1 MRVAVHITHEAAR
14 KIGGI
19 GAVINGL
26 CNSRAYHDFFQT
38 TLLYGPLFTLTGDS
52 SSHLGKKGNVLFS
65 TRNGL
70 DRANY
75 TGLFRDIIEK
85 YDVDIVYGKRDV
97 TEQLNQDR
105 KTTVDVILLGIHN
118 MNQVEVIN
126 FKYRLW
132 QDFGI
137 RSDLYSGNWDY
148 EQYVRIAI
156 PLLEILER
164 LYGSEVTYHHFAHEY
179 MGIPSALSVV
189 RAGKNHNTAFVAHEV
204 STVRFLVESHPGHDI
219 SFYNILYNS
228 RSDKSLEDV
237 FGSQKSNPRN
247 ALIELAPNLD
257 SILCVSDLVRDEY
270 LFLNPHTPSE
280 KIRVVSNGLTLKEMT
295 LEKKTTSRR
304 RIVEYTNSLFN
315 FTPDVILTH
324 VSRLVTSKG
333 IWRDIS
339 LLYNLDQFFDS
350 NHLKGVYILLS
361 TFVSTGRAPE
371 DVLRIESEYG
381 WPVMHSEGWPDLVG
395 MEVETYRYLQLFNS
409 RSKAIKGVFI
419 NQFGFSKEKCG
430 SRVPPDTD
438 LLDLRVASDA
448 EIGLSVYEPFG
459 IAQLETIP
467 FGGTS
472 ILSSSCGSAAMLQR
486 IFAEAEIKPFYV
498 LDFVGAGKGMANDQ
512 LRKLTQEQRNVIER
526 TLVSQHAK
534 AIFDVL
540 PVSEQRREAY
550 LRNAQR
556 YLDQLTWESAA
567 TAYLRP
573 SSPT

>member
-19 GAVINGL
+19 GAVINGM
-26 CNSRAYHDFFQT
+26 CNSKAHHDFFQT

-52 SSHLGKKGNVLFS
+52 SSHLGKEGKVLFS
-65 TRNGL
+65 TRDGL
-70 DRANY
+70 DRATY

-85 YDVDIVYGKRDV
+85 YEVDIIYGKRDV
-97 TEQLNQDR
+97 AEQFNQDR

-137 RSDLYSGNWDY
+137 RSDLYSDNWDY

-164 LYGSEVTYHHFAHEY
+164 LYGSEVAYHHFAHEY

-189 RAGKNHNTAFVAHEV
+189 RAGKNHKTTFVAHEV

-219 SFYNILYNS
+219 SFYNTLYNS
-228 RSDKSLEDV
+228 RSDKSLEEV

-270 LFLNPHTPSE
+270 LFLNPRTPPE
-280 KIRVVSNGLTLKEMT
+280 KIRVASNGLTTKEIT
-295 LEKKTTSRR
+295 LERKTRSRQ

-339 LLYNLDQFFDS
+339 LLYNLDQLFDS

-371 DVLRIESEYG
+371 DILRIESEYG

-430 SRVPPDTD
+430 SRVPPNTD

-486 IFAEAEIKPFYV
+486 IFANAEIKPFYV
-498 LDFVGAGKGMANDQ
+498 LDFIGAGKEMTNDQ

-534 AIFDVL
+534 AVFDVL
-540 PVSEQRREAY
+540 PVSEQHREAY

-556 YLDQLTWESAA
+556 YLDQLTWETTV
-567 TAYLRP
+567 TAYLKP